1 MASVRPQWP
10 DLLDPRFRK
19 IYGDE
24 LKMLPQVG
32 PSIFH
37 VETSSKNNE
46 KDSSASGLS
55 KLVRRSEGQAIS
67 YEDEIQG
74 FDVTYTHV
82 EDSLGTSVS
91 NRLWEDD
98 QFNVIKRKPANLA
111 KAKIRTQ
118 EEMMAHIFNYGFT
131 AGGGG
136 VSTFTSGDALAL
148 FAANHTREDGG
159 TAQSNYTTSDLNESS
174 LEAGIITMRTTLD
187 HKGQLYMSKAD
198 TLVVAP
204 ALEKEA
210 RILLESTQRVGTAN
224 NDINPYQ
231 GALKLVVWDWLGS
244 ASTGG
249 SDTAWFLLDS
259 SLHQLN
265 FFNRSDRGLEGPE
278 WDFDTKTAKWTVD
291 VVHSVG
297 FSGWRGTYG
306 SKGDNS

>member
-24 LKMLPQVG
+24 LKILPQVG

-37 VETSSKNNE
+37 VETSSRNIE
-46 KDSSASGLS
+46 KESSASGLS
-55 KLVRRSEGQAIS
+55 KLIRRSEGQAIS
-67 YEDEIQG
+67 YEDEVQG

-82 EDSLGTSVS
+82 EDALGTSVS
-91 NRLWEDD
+91 NALWEDD
-98 QFNVIKRKPANLA
+98 QFGVIKRKPANLA

-118 EEMMAHIFNYGFT
+118 EQMMADVFNYGFT

-136 VSTFTSGDALAL
+136 LSTFTSGDALAL
-148 FAANHTREDGG
+148 FSAAHTREDGG
-159 TAQSNYTTSDLNESS
+159 ATQSNTTTMDLNEGA
-174 LEAGIITMRTTLD
+174 LETGLVGMAQVLD
-187 HKGQLYMSKAD
+187 HKGQLYMSQAD

-210 RILLESTQRVGTAN
+210 RILLDSQLRVGTAN

-231 GALKLVVWDWLGS
+231 GKLKLVVWKFL
-244 ASTGG
+244 ASVAGG
-249 SDTAWFLLDS
+249 SDTAWFLMDS
-259 SLHQLN
+259 SLHALT
-265 FFNRSDRGLEGPE
+265 FFNRSDRGLEGPD
-278 WDFDTKTAKWTVD
+278 WDFDTKTARWSVD
-291 VVHSVG
+291 VRHSIG
-297 FSGWRGTYG
+297 FSGWRGIYG

>member
-1 MASVRPQWP
+1 MASQRPAWP
-10 DLLDPRFRK
+10 DILDPNFRK

-24 LKMLPQVG
+24 LKLIRQVG

-37 VETSSKNNE
+37 MLTSSKQNE

-55 KLVRRSEGQAIS
+55 KLVRRSESQAIT
-67 YEDEIQG
+67 YEDEVQG

-98 QFNVIKRKPANLA
+98 QFNIIQRKPKNLA
-111 KAKIRTQ
+111 NAKIRTQ

-148 FAANHTREDGG
+148 FSASHTREDGG
-159 TAQSNYTTSDLNESS
+159 ATQSNYTTADLAEDS
-174 LEAGIITMRTTLD
+174 LETGTLAMRQTLD

-198 TLVVAP
+198 TLVVPP

-210 RILLESTQRVGTAN
+210 RILLNSTQRVGTAN

-278 WDFDTKTAKWTVD
+278 WDFDTKTAKWSVD
-291 VVHSVG
+291 VVHSIG

>member
-24 LKMLPQVG
+24 LKTLTQVG

-37 VETSSKNNE
+37 VETSSRNIE
-46 KDSSASGLS
+46 KESSASGLS
-55 KLVRRSEGQAIS
+55 KLIRRSEGQAIS
-67 YEDEIQG
+67 YEDEVQG

-82 EDSLGTSVS
+82 EDALGTSVS
-91 NRLWEDD
+91 NQLWEDD

-111 KAKIRTQ
+111 KSKVRTQ
-118 EEMMAHIFNYGFT
+118 EQMMADIFNFGFT

-136 VSTFTSGDALAL
+136 LSTFTSGDALAL
-148 FAANHTREDGG
+148 FSASHTREDGG
-159 TAQSNYTTSDLNESS
+159 ATQTNTTTSDLNESA
-174 LEAGIITMRTTLD
+174 LEAGFVQMRSTLD

-198 TLVVAP
+198 TLIVAP

-210 RILLESTQRVGTAN
+210 RILLNSTQRVGTAN

-231 GALKLVVWDWLGS
+231 GAVKLVVWDFLGT
-244 ASTGG
+244 AAGG

-259 SLHQLN
+259 SLHALT
-265 FFNRSDRGLEGPE
+265 FFNRSDRGLEGPD
-278 WDFDTKTAKWTVD
+278 WDFDTKTARWSVD
-291 VVHSVG
+291 IRHSIG
-297 FSGWRGTYG
+297 FSGWRGVYG

>member
-1 MASVRPQWP
+1 MASTSSQWA
-10 DLLDPRFRK
+10 DILDPRFRK

-24 LKMLPQVG
+24 LKAVATVG
-32 PSIFH
+32 PTIFH
-37 VETSSKNNE
+37 MLDSSRNIE

-55 KLVRRSEGQAIS
+55 KLVRRTEGQAIS
-67 YEDEIQG
+67 YEDEVQG

-82 EDSLGTSVS
+82 DDGLGTAVQKT
-91 NRLWEDD
+91 LWEDD
-98 QFNVIKRKPANLA
+98 QFNVILRKPANLA
-111 KAKIRTQ
+111 RAKNRTQ
-118 EEMMAHIFNYGFT
+118 EEMMAHIFNYSFT

-148 FAANHTREDGG
+148 FSSAHTREDGG
-159 TAQSNYTTSDLNESS
+159 ATQSNYTTSDLNESS
-174 LEAGIITMRTTLD
+174 LETGLVTMRSTLD

-198 TLVVAP
+198 TLLVAP

-210 RILLESTQRVGTAN
+210 RILLNSSGRVGTAN

-231 GALKLVVWDWLGS
+231 GVVKLVVWDWLGS

-259 SLHQLN
+259 SLHALN
-265 FFNRSDRGLEGPE
+265 FFQRIDRGLEGPFY
-278 WDFDTKTAKWTVD
+278 DFDTSSAKWKVE
-291 VVHSVG
+291 VRHSVG

>member
-24 LKMLPQVG
+24 LKAIPRVG

-37 VETSSKNNE
+37 METSSKNNE

-55 KLVRRSEGQAIS
+55 KLVRRSEGQAIT
-67 YEDEIQG
+67 YEDEVQG

-98 QFNVIKRKPANLA
+98 QFGIIKRKPANLA
-111 KAKIRTQ
+111 RAKARTQ

-148 FAANHTREDGG
+148 FSNAHTREDGG
-159 TAQSNYTTSDLNESS
+159 ATQSNYTTTDLNEAS
-174 LEAGIITMRTTLD
+174 LEAGIVGMRQTLD
-187 HKGQLYMSKAD
+187 HKGQLYMCKAD
-198 TLVVAP
+198 TLIVAP

-231 GALKLVVWDWLGS
+231 GALKLIVWDWLGS

-265 FFNRSDRGLEGPE
+265 FFSRSDRGLEGPE

-297 FSGWRGTYG
+297 FSSWRGTYG

>member
-1 MASVRPQWP
+1 MASVSTQWA

-24 LKMLPQVG
+24 LKAVNTVG
-32 PSIFH
+32 PTIFH
-37 VETSSKNNE
+37 METSSRNIE

-55 KLVRRSEGQAIS
+55 KLIRRTENQAIS
-67 YEDEIQG
+67 YEDEVQG
-74 FDVTYTHV
+74 YDVTYTHV
-82 EDSLGTSVS
+82 EDALGTSVS
-91 NRLWEDD
+91 KTLWEDD
-98 QFNVIKRKPANLA
+98 QFNVILRKPTHLA
-111 KAKIRTQ
+111 RAKMRTQ

-136 VSTFTSGDALAL
+136 VSAFTSGDALAL
-148 FAANHTREDGG
+148 FSSAHTREDGG
-159 TAQSNYTTSDLNESS
+159 ATQSNTTTADLNEAS
-174 LEAGIITMRTTLD
+174 LETGLVGMRSALD
-187 HKGQLYMSKAD
+187 HKGQLYLSKAD

-210 RILLESTQRVGTAN
+210 RILLNSTQRVGTNN

-231 GALKLVVWDWLGS
+231 GVVKLIVWDWLGS
-244 ASTGG
+244 ASSGG

-259 SLHQLN
+259 SLHALN
-265 FFNRSDRGLEGPE
+265 FFSRVDRGLQGPDY
-278 WDFDTKTAKWTVD
+278 DFDTDAARWKVAVR
-291 VVHSVG
+291 HSVG

>member
-1 MASVRPQWP
+1 MASTSSQWA
-10 DLLDPRFRK
+10 DILDPRFRK

-24 LKMLPQVG
+24 LKAIPQVG
-32 PSIFH
+32 PTIFH
-37 VETSSKNNE
+37 METSSRNIE

-55 KLVRRSEGQAIS
+55 KLVRRTEGQAIS
-67 YEDEIQG
+67 YEDEVQG

-82 EDSLGTSVS
+82 DDALGTAVQKT
-91 NRLWEDD
+91 LWEDD
-98 QFNVIKRKPANLA
+98 QFNVILRKPSNLA
-111 KAKIRTQ
+111 RAKIRTQ
-118 EEMMAHIFNYGFT
+118 EEMMAHVFNYSFT

-136 VSTFTSGDALAL
+136 VSLFTSGDALAL
-148 FAANHTREDGG
+148 FSSAHTREDGG
-159 TAQSNYTTSDLNESS
+159 ATQSNTTTADLNESS
-174 LEAGIITMRTTLD
+174 LETGLVAMRSTLD

-198 TLVVAP
+198 TLIVAP

-210 RILLESTQRVGTAN
+210 RILLNSSGRVGTAN

-231 GALKLVVWDWLGS
+231 GVVKLVVWDWLGS
-244 ASTGG
+244 ASSGG

-265 FFNRSDRGLEGPE
+265 FFNRIDRGLDGPFY
-278 WDFDTKTAKWTVD
+278 DFDTSSAKWKVE
-291 VVHSVG
+291 VRHSVG

>member
-24 LKMLPQVG
+24 LKAVPRIG

-37 VETSSKNNE
+37 MLSSNRNQE
-46 KDSSASGLS
+46 KDSAASGLS
-55 KLVRRSEGQAIS
+55 KLVERSENQAIT

-74 FDVTYTHV
+74 FDVTYTHKNYA
-82 EDSLGTSVS
+82 LGTSVS
-91 NRLWEDD
+91 KTLWEDD
-98 QFNVIKRKPANLA
+98 QFNVILRKPTKLA
-111 KAKIRTQ
+111 RSKIRT
-118 EEMMAHIFNYGFT
+118 EEERMSHVFNYGFT

-136 VSTFTSGDALAL
+136 AASFTSGDALAL
-148 FAANHTREDGG
+148 FSNAHTREDGG
-159 TAQSNYTTSDLNESS
+159 ATQSNYTTTDLNEAAIETGLVGMSQ
-174 LEAGIITMRTTLD
+174 TLD
-187 HKGQLYMSKAD
+187 HKGQLCMVKAD
-198 TLVVAP
+198 TLLVAP

-231 GALKLVVWDWLGS
+231 GRLKLVVWDWLGS
-244 ASTGG
+244 AATGG
-249 SDTAWFLLDS
+249 SDTQWFLLDS

-265 FFNRSDRGLEGPE
+265 FFNRVDRGLEGPE
-278 WDFDTKTAKWTVD
+278 YDFDTSTAKWKVD
-291 VVHSVG
+291 VRHSIG

-306 SKGDNS
+306 SLGDNS

>member
-1 MASVRPQWP
+1 MASQSPQWP

-24 LKMLPQVG
+24 LKTLPQVG

-37 VETSSKNNE
+37 METSSRNIE

-55 KLVRRSEGQAIS
+55 KLVRRSEAQAIS
-67 YEDEIQG
+67 YEDEVQG
-74 FDVTYTHV
+74 FDVTYTHF
-82 EDSLGTSVS
+82 EDALGTSVS
-91 NRLWEDD
+91 NKLWEDD
-98 QFNVIKRKPANLA
+98 QFNVIKKKPANLA

-118 EEMMAHIFNYGFT
+118 EQIMADVFNYSFT

-136 VSTFTSGDALAL
+136 LSSFTSGDALAL
-148 FAANHTREDGG
+148 FSNSHTREDGG
-159 TAQSNYTTSDLNESS
+159 ATQSNYATTDLNEAS
-174 LEAGIITMRTTLD
+174 LETALVTGRTTLD
-187 HKGQLYMSKAD
+187 HKGQLFMSKFD
-198 TLVVAP
+198 TIVIPP
-204 ALEKEA
+204 ALEKEC
-210 RILLESTQRVGTAN
+210 RILLNSSQRVGTAN

-231 GALKLVVWDWLGS
+231 GALKVIVWDFLGS
-244 ASTGG
+244 AAGG

-265 FFNRSDRGLEGPE
+265 FFKRSDRGLEGPE
-278 WDFDTKTAKWTVD
+278 WDFDTKTAKWSVD
-291 VVHSVG
+291 CRWSVG

>member
-1 MASVRPQWP
+1 MASTSSQWA
-10 DLLDPRFRK
+10 DILDPRFRK

-24 LKMLPQVG
+24 LKILSTVG
-32 PSIFH
+32 PTIFH
-37 VETSSKNNE
+37 METSSRNIE

-55 KLVRRSEGQAIS
+55 KLVRRTEGQAIS
-67 YEDEIQG
+67 YEDEVQG

-82 EDSLGTSVS
+82 DDALGTAVQKT
-91 NRLWEDD
+91 LWEDD
-98 QFNVIKRKPANLA
+98 QFNVILRKPANLA

-148 FAANHTREDGG
+148 FSNAHTREDGG
-159 TAQSNYTTSDLNESS
+159 ATQSNYTTSDLNESS
-174 LEAGIITMRTTLD
+174 LETGLVGMRSTLD
-187 HKGQLYMSKAD
+187 HKGQLYMCKAD
-198 TLVVAP
+198 TLIVAP
-204 ALEKEA
+204 ALDKEA
-210 RILLESTQRVGTAN
+210 RILLNSSGRVGTAN

-231 GALKLVVWDWLGS
+231 GVVKLIVWDWLGS

-259 SLHQLN
+259 SIHQLN
-265 FFNRSDRGLEGPE
+265 FFSRIDRGLDGPFY
-278 WDFDTKTAKWTVD
+278 DFDTSSAKWKVE
-291 VVHSVG
+291 VRHSVG

>member
-1 MASVRPQWP
+1 MASSRPQWP

-24 LKMLPQVG
+24 LKLI
-32 PSIFH
+32 PSIGTTLFH
-37 VETSSKNNE
+37 VETSSKNIE

-55 KLVRRSEGQAIS
+55 KLIRRSEGQAIS
-67 YEDEIQG
+67 YEDEVQG
-74 FDVTYTHV
+74 YDVTYTHF
-82 EDSLGTSVS
+82 EDALGTSVT
-91 NRLWEDD
+91 NALWEDD
-98 QFNVIKRKPANLA
+98 QFNVIKRKPQNLA

-118 EEMMAHIFNYGFT
+118 EQMLADIFNYSFT

-136 VSTFTSGDALAL
+136 LSTFTSGDALAL
-148 FAANHTREDGG
+148 FSASHTREDGG
-159 TAQSNYTTSDLNESS
+159 ATQSNYTTADLNEGS
-174 LEAGIITMRTTLD
+174 LETGLNTIRATLD

-210 RILLESTQRVGTAN
+210 RILLDSTQRVGTAN
-224 NDINPYQ
+224 NDINPMQ
-231 GALKLVVWDWLGS
+231 GKLKLVVWDFLGS
-244 ASTGG
+244 AAGG

-265 FFNRSDRGLEGPE
+265 FFKRSDRGLEGPE
-278 WDFDTKTAKWTVD
+278 WDFDTKTAKWSVD
-291 VVHSVG
+291 VRWSVG

>member
-198 TLVVAP
+198 TLIVAP